1 METTHTL
8 ILNTT
13 LLFILRK
20 FLMNIFLT
28 IPLQLKTFNKATGYC
43 ICQFQQQ
50 KPYQNRFLISLF
62 LHLCT
67 CPVMPSSS
75 VHQFVHSLSN
85 LPSNKPKLPLDHPPT
100 HPYSHILINSLIIL
114 LRTCIDSLI
123 PFLSE
128 VS

>member
-50 KPYQNRFLISLF
+50 KPGLPESLF
-62 LHLCT
+62 NFVVPSLMHLSSYAKFIR
-67 CPVMPSSS
+67 PSIRTFTEQPAQQQTQTPIGSPTYPPI
-75 VHQFVHSLSN
+75 
-85 LPSNKPKLPLDHPPT
+85 LP
-100 HPYSHILINSLIIL
+100 HPY
-114 LRTCIDSLI
+114 
-123 PFLSE
+123 
-128 VS
+128 

>member
-50 KPYQNRFLISLF
+50 KPGLPESLLNSFVKPFTPFTTVFLA
-62 LHLCT
+62 
-67 CPVMPSSS
+67 
-75 VHQFVHSLSN
+75 
-85 LPSNKPKLPLDHPPT
+85 
-100 HPYSHILINSLIIL
+100 
-114 LRTCIDSLI
+114 CIDSLI

>member
-20 FLMNIFLT
+20 FLMKIFLT

-50 KPYQNRFLISLF
+50 KPGLPESLF
-62 LHLCT
+62 NFVVPSLMHLSSYAKFIR
-67 CPVMPSSS
+67 PSIRTFTE
-75 VHQFVHSLSN
+75 Q
-85 LPSNKPKLPLDHPPT
+85 PAQQQTQTPIEPPT
-100 HPYSHILINSLIIL
+100 YPPILPHPY
-114 LRTCIDSLI
+114 
-123 PFLSE
+123 
-128 VS
+128 